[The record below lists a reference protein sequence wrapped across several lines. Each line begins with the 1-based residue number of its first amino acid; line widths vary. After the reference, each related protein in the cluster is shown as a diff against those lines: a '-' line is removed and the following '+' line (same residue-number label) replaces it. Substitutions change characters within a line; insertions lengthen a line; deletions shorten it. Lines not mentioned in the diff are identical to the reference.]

1 MRILIV
7 GGTSSLALALRPVL
21 SEFAEVITAGRTG
34 CDVHLDLS
42 DPVEKIELPKD
53 IDVVINAAANFGG
66 KSFEEML
73 QTESVNVLGV
83 LKLCQSCT
91 KAQVKQIVLI
101 SSIFACLNNNSRFYS
116 IYSLSKKHSDEVAQL
131 YSSTFGL
138 PLAILRPS
146 QFYGVGEA
154 YRKHQPFLST
164 IIDKAAND
172 EDILIYGS
180 NDAMRNFIHVEDVA
194 KVTALVIQR
203 KIEGTYACMNIK
215 NVSYSEVAAA
225 AIDAFRS
232 KSTIKFIKEQPDI
245 PNNIFELDDSLF
257 RLIDY
262 YPQISISLGMKKEA
276 AHRKMAG

>member
-7 GGTSSLALALRPVL
+7 GGTSSLAQALKPVL
-21 SEFAEVITAGRTG
+21 AEFAAVITAGRAG

-42 DPVEKIELPKD
+42 DPVEKIKLPKD
-53 IDVVINAAANFGG
+53 IDVVINAAASFGG

-91 KAQVKQIVLI
+91 KAQIKQLLLI
-101 SSIFACLNNNSRFYS
+101 SSMFAFLDKRSSFYS
-116 IYSLSKKHSDEVAQL
+116 IYSLSKKHSDETAQL
-131 YSSTFGL
+131 YCSTFGL
-138 PLAILRPS
+138 PLTILRPS
-146 QFYGVGEA
+146 QFYGVGDV
-154 YRKHQPFLST
+154 YRKHQPFLSS
-164 IIDKAAND
+164 IIDKAANN

-180 NDAMRNFIHVEDVA
+180 NDALRNFIHVEDVA
-194 KVTALVIQR
+194 KIIALVIQR
-203 KIEGTYACMNIK
+203 RIEGIYACMNIE

-225 AIDAFRS
+225 AIEAFES
-232 KSTIKFIKEQPDI
+232 KSAIKFEKEQPDI
-245 PNNIFELDDSLF
+245 PDNIFEPDDTLF

-276 AHRKMAG
+276 AYRKIAR

>member
-7 GGTSSLALALRPVL
+7 GGTSSLAQALKPVL
-21 SEFAEVITAGRTG
+21 AEFAAVITAGRAG

-42 DPVEKIELPKD
+42 DPVEKIKLPKD
-53 IDVVINAAANFGG
+53 IDVVINAAASFGG

-91 KAQVKQIVLI
+91 KAQIKQLLLI
-101 SSIFACLNNNSRFYS
+101 SSMFAFLDKRSSFYS
-116 IYSLSKKHSDEVAQL
+116 IYSLSKKHSDETAQL
-131 YSSTFGL
+131 YCSTFGL
-138 PLAILRPS
+138 PLTILRPS
-146 QFYGVGEA
+146 QFYGVGDV
-154 YRKHQPFLST
+154 YRKHQPFLSS
-164 IIDKAAND
+164 IIDKAANN

-180 NDAMRNFIHVEDVA
+180 NDALRNFIHTEDVA
-194 KVTALVIQR
+194 KIIALVIQR
-203 KIEGTYACMNIK
+203 KIEGIYACMNIE

-225 AIDAFRS
+225 AIEAFES
-232 KSTIKFIKEQPDI
+232 KSAIKFEKEQPDI
-245 PNNIFELDDSLF
+245 PDNIFEPDDTLF

-276 AHRKMAG
+276 AYRKIAR

>member
-7 GGTSSLALALRPVL
+7 GGTSSLARALKPVL
-21 SEFAEVITAGRTG
+21 SELAEVITAGRTG
-34 CDVHLDLS
+34 CDMHLDLS
-42 DPVEKIELPKD
+42 DPVEKIELPQD
-53 IDVVINAAANFGG
+53 IDVVINTAANVGG

-73 QTESVNVLGV
+73 QAESVNVLGI
-83 LKLCQSCT
+83 LKLCQACT
-91 KAQVKQIVLI
+91 RAKIKQLVLI
-101 SSIFACLNNNSRFYS
+101 SSIFACIDKSSRFYS

-138 PLAILRPS
+138 PLTILRPS

-154 YRKHQPFLST
+154 YRKHQPFLFT

-180 NDAMRNFIHVEDVA
+180 NDALRNFIHVEDVA
-194 KVTALVIQR
+194 KIIALVIQR
-203 KIEGTYACMNIK
+203 RIEGMYICMNTV

-225 AIDAFRS
+225 AIEAFES
-232 KSTIKFIKEQPDI
+232 KSTIKFMKEQPDI
-245 PNNIFELDDSLF
+245 PNNIFETDDSLF

-262 YPQISISLGMKKEA
+262 YPKISILLGMKKEA
-276 AHRKMAG
+276 AYRKRTE

>member
-7 GGTSSLALALRPVL
+7 GDTSSLAQTLKPVL
-21 SEFAEVITAGRTG
+21 SEFAEVITAGRAG

-53 IDVVINAAANFGG
+53 IDVVINAAASFGG
-66 KSFEEML
+66 KGIDDMFK
-73 QTESVNVLGV
+73 TESVNVLGV
-83 LKLCQSCT
+83 LKLCQTCT
-91 KAQVKQIVLI
+91 KAQIKQLVLI
-101 SSIFACLNNNSRFYS
+101 SSIFACLDKSSRFYS

-138 PLAILRPS
+138 PLTILRPS

-154 YRKHQPFLST
+154 QRKHQPFLST

-172 EDILIYGS
+172 EEILIYGT
-180 NDAMRNFIHVEDVA
+180 NNALRNFIHVEDVA
-194 KVTALVIQR
+194 KIIGLVIQR

-215 NVSYSEVAAA
+215 NVSCSEVAAA
-225 AIDAFRS
+225 AIEAFGS
-232 KSTIKFIKEQPDI
+232 KSTVKFIKEEPDI

-257 RLIDY
+257 RLINY

-276 AHRKMAG
+276 AYRRMPR